1 MNAAFFSLLS
11 LLFGLPLTTGNLA
24 RHDVGGSSC
33 SQRLT
38 SSTTQP
44 STASEDAATRPVI
57 SHISRERV
65 RSTVIA
71 SIGYSRRRHI
81 LEIEFVSGAIYR
93 YLEVAP
99 SAYRDLMIADS
110 KARYYDAY
118 VRRKYISV
126 RVRPRAGALK
136 H

>member
-1 MNAAFFSLLS
+1 
-11 LLFGLPLTTGNLA
+11 
-24 RHDVGGSSC
+24 
-33 SQRLT
+33 
-38 SSTTQP
+38 
-44 STASEDAATRPVI
+44 VI
-57 SHISRERV
+57 SRISRERV

-118 VRRKYISV
+118 VRRKYASV
-126 RVRPRAGALK
+126 RVRPRAGELK